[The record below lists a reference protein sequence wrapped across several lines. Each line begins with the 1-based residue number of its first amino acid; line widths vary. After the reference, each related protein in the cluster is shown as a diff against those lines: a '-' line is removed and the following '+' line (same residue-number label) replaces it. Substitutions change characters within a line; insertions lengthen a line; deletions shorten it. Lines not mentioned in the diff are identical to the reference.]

1 MGFTDFNS
9 FEKDTAILTSDRVVL
24 NSKDDSVFILS
35 KKTVGTSA
43 SEAIHFDVGPRGAK
57 DEKYIFIVNAPRV
70 QLGLPSNGVNEPIA
84 KADSTIEFITKLII
98 ALNEFSTT
106 LSNATAL
113 GVGVSKLPDIAIAAN
128 LLKMKLTGYRE
139 AYCGAD
145 SPIKSKVSKTI

>member
-43 SEAIHFDVGPRGAK
+43 SEAVHFDVGPRGAK
-57 DEKYIFIVNAPRV
+57 DEKYMFIVNAPRV
-70 QLGLPSNGVNEPIA
+70 QLGLPSNGINEPIA
-84 KADSTIEFITKLII
+84 KADSTIELMTKLIGSLSDFTV
-98 ALNEFSTT
+98 A

-128 LLKMKLTGYRE
+128 LLKLKLNAYRE
-139 AYCGAD
+139 AYCGAN